1 MKNSRK
7 LLRKEMKLAAS
18 SLSWLFITFALMTFI
33 PGYPILVGAFFVC
46 FGIFH
51 SFQSGRENNDIL
63 YTVLLPVSK
72 TDAVKAKY
80 KFTVLIQMIAFAISA
95 AITLLRMTL
104 MTDAQPYITNPM
116 MNANQAYLAYMLL
129 VFALFN
135 WIFLCGFFKTA
146 YKFGLPF
153 ILFIIFSFLLITVAE
168 ALHFIPELAYLN
180 ATDTIRDIN
189 LWIMLAAAFAVYAI
203 GTSISCKVAM
213 KRFERVDM

>member
-7 LLRKEMKLAAS
+7 LLGKEMKLAAS
-18 SLSWLFITFALMTFI
+18 PLSWLFIAFSLMAFI

-95 AITLLRMTL
+95 VITILRML
-104 MTDAQPYITNPM
+104 FMTQVQPYIANPM

-153 ILFIIFSFLLITVAE
+153 ILFIIFSFLLITAAE
-168 ALHFIPELAYLN
+168 ALHFIPGLAYLN
-180 ATDTIRDIN
+180 AIRPRH
-189 LWIMLAAAFAVYAI
+189 LHLLQGRHEAL
-203 GTSISCKVAM
+203 
-213 KRFERVDM
+213 

>member
-7 LLRKEMKLAAS
+7 LLGKEMKLAAS
-18 SLSWLFITFALMTFI
+18 PLSWLFIAFSLMAFI

-95 AITLLRMTL
+95 VITILRML
-104 MTDAQPYITNPM
+104 FMTQVQPYIANPM

-153 ILFIIFSFLLITVAE
+153 ILFIIFSFFLITAAE
-168 ALHFIPELAYLN
+168 ALHFIPGLAYLN
-180 ATDTIRDIN
+180 ATDTIRDTN
-189 LWIMLAAAFAVYAI
+189 LWIMLAAAFAVYAL

>member
-18 SLSWLFITFALMTFI
+18 PLSWLFITFALMTFI

-189 LWIMLAAAFAVYAI
+189 LWIMLVAAFAVYAI